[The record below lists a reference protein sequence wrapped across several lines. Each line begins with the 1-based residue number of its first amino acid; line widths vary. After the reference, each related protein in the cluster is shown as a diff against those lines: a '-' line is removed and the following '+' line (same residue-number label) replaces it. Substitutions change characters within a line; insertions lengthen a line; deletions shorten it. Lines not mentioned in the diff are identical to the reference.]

1 MKRRAILQS
10 LVSVP
15 TAVVLSPD
23 SAAQKVQRPPA
34 EESRPVR
41 EKGVPAGP
49 PVVAPGANEMPTTP
63 VTGADAVAQLMVR
76 TFNRTQFETLSKFS
90 ELMAPST
97 EDVPGAREADAAAF
111 LDFLIGASPPDIIDL
126 YKGGLDQLDNEARR
140 KYHKPFAQ
148 INNDE
153 ADALLSV
160 LNQPWQFEGPRELLP
175 RFLLRA
181 RADTIK
187 ATLNSRSYLDAISQ
201 TRRTRHGSGFYW
213 LPID

>member
-1 MKRRAILQS
+1 MKRRAILRS
-10 LVSVP
+10 LVSAP
-15 TAVVLSPD
+15 AAVVLSHG
-23 SAAQKVQRPPA
+23 SAVQKAQRPPG
-34 EESRPVR
+34 EESLPVR

-49 PVVAPGANEMPTTP
+49 PVVAPGTNEMPTTP
-63 VTGADAVAQLMVR
+63 VTGADAVAQPLVR
-76 TFNRTQFETLSKFS
+76 TFDRTQFETLSKFS

-111 LDFLIGASPPDIIDL
+111 LDFLIGTSAPAIIDL
-126 YKGGLDQLDNEARR
+126 YKEGLDQLDGEARR

-153 ADALLSV
+153 ADALLSF
-160 LNQPWQFEGPRELLP
+160 LHQPWQFEGPRELLP

-181 RADTIK
+181 RADAIK